1 MVPTPLTDVTEI
13 FPEVP
18 APTTAEIV
26 VEFTTVKEVAG
37 VPPKL
42 TAVVPVK
49 FVPVKVTVCPFP
61 ADVGLKE
68 VIAGAGIKVNPP
80 FEMAPFEVVTLTFAV
95 APEPTTAVKF
105 VGLTTVNE
113 VAAIPPKLTEVVPVK
128 LVPIIETTAFLPAE
142 TGLNEV
148 IVGGGK

>member
-1 MVPTPLTDVTEI
+1 MPLAVVTEI

-18 APTTAEIV
+18 APIMAEIV
-26 VEFTTVKEVAG
+26 VAFITVKLVAA

-42 TAVVPVK
+42 TAVAPVK
-49 FVPVKVTVCPFP
+49 FVPVKVTVCPLP
-61 ADVGLKE
+61 ADVGLNE
-68 VIAGAGIKVNPP
+68 VMTGSGINLNPP
-80 FEMAPFEVVTLTFAV
+80 LEIAPLAVVTLIFPD
-95 APEPTTAVKF
+95 APEATTAVIF

-113 VAAIPPKLTEVVPVK
+113 AAAIPPKTTEVVPVK